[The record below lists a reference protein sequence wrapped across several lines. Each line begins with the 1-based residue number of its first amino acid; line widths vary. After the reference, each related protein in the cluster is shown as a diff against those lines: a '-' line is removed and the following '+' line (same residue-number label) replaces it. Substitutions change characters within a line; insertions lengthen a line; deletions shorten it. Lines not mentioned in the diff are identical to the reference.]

1 MWQFLALTSAGF
13 SALAAIAEKKA
24 LQTIKPIGFSL
35 VLSFF
40 IFVLTIPF
48 LFFVNYS
55 LVTTNAILVLY
66 AKSVMGAVAF
76 LLVMYGLKYIDISKS
91 LPLLVLTPALVAI
104 LAFYFLDEDI
114 GYWGIIGMFLLL
126 VGTYF
131 LQLDHKSNWLSP
143 FFFVKQNRAFLYI
156 IGALLLFT
164 ATSILDKTLLK
175 SFKLQPEAFLPLQQL
190 FFTLNFILVFIFSK
204 ETKSKLKIEL
214 GKTWKLIV
222 LIAVF
227 AVIYRY
233 SHILAVKAGSVALVL
248 SIKRT
253 SVFFATVFG
262 GRYFKERNLLQRS
275 IAVAIMIA
283 GAVIIILMP

>member
-1 MWQFLALTSAGF
+1 MWQFLAINSAVF

-24 LQTIKPIGFSL
+24 LLNIKPIGFSL
-35 VLSFF
+35 ILSFF
-40 IFVLTIPF
+40 IFVLTVPF

-55 LVTTNAILVLY
+55 LVTTNAIIVLY
-66 AKSVMGAVAF
+66 IKSVMGAVAF

-104 LAFYFLDEDI
+104 LAFFILNENI
-114 GYWGIIGMFLLL
+114 GYWGILGMVLLL
-126 VGTYF
+126 IGTYF
-131 LQLDHKSNWLSP
+131 LQLEPKSSWLSP

-175 SFKLQPEAFLPLQQL
+175 NYKLQPEAFLPLQQL

-204 ETKSKLKIEL
+204 ETKSQLKTEL
-214 GKTWKLIV
+214 VKTWKIIV
-222 LIAVF
+222 LTAFF

-233 SHILAVKAGSVALVL
+233 SHILAIKAGSVALVL

-262 GRYFKERNLLQRS
+262 GRYFKEKNLMQRS
-275 IAVAIMIA
+275 IAVAVMIT
-283 GAVIIILMP
+283 GAIVIILLP

>member
-1 MWQFLALTSAGF
+1 M
-13 SALAAIAEKKA
+13 
-24 LQTIKPIGFSL
+24 
-35 VLSFF
+35 
-40 IFVLTIPF
+40 
-48 LFFVNYS
+48 
-55 LVTTNAILVLY
+55 
-66 AKSVMGAVAF
+66 
-76 LLVMYGLKYIDISKS
+76 
-91 LPLLVLTPALVAI
+91 
-104 LAFYFLDEDI
+104 
-114 GYWGIIGMFLLL
+114 
-126 VGTYF
+126 
-131 LQLDHKSNWLSP
+131 
-143 FFFVKQNRAFLYI
+143 
-156 IGALLLFT
+156 
-164 ATSILDKTLLK
+164 
-175 SFKLQPEAFLPLQQL
+175 
-190 FFTLNFILVFIFSK
+190 FIFSK

-227 AVIYRY
+227 AVIYCY